1 MFDVAGAINGAPVL
15 FLVDTGATLVT
26 LRAATA
32 KRLKLKYSKK
42 RVITKG
48 AHPSN
53 SLLGN
58 SFLSSV
64 HVGQKDKYML
74 LREDKY
80 MLLRED
86 KED

>member
-1 MFDVAGAINGAPVL
+1 MFDVARAINGAPVL

-26 LRAATA
+26 LSAAPA

-48 AHPSN
+48 VHPSN
-53 SLLGN
+53 PLLGN
-58 SFLSSV
+58 SLLSSV
-64 HVGQKDKYML
+64 HVGQKDKYAL
-74 LREDKY
+74 LG
-80 MLLRED
+80 ED